1 MEPEQ
6 FQRETKE
13 QLEKLQRKVFGAT
26 KDENYGETPREH
38 AEHHSEDNE
47 SHFLGI
53 RNQDSAKQKIESFKN
68 QYDESS
74 VKNLHGDE
82 IQEYEKELNV
92 VNKLARFWNLPSI
105 ESLRK

>member
-38 AEHHSEDNE
+38 AEHHEEDNE
-47 SHFLGI
+47 RHFLGV
-53 RNQDSAKQKIESFKN
+53 RNLDSAKQKIESFKN
-68 QYDESS
+68 QYDEGA
-74 VKNLHGDE
+74 VKSLYGDQ
-82 IQEYEKELNV
+82 IQEYEKDLNL
-92 VNKLARFWNLPSI
+92 VNQLARIWSLPPI